1 VVVAAAAALRW
12 GRSLPGTPLTAPLFS
27 EPNRCCPPS
36 LAQTEGEA
44 FQQLLV
50 AALKGVTRRVL
61 LADQSVEYILK
72 E

>member
-1 VVVAAAAALRW
+1 MRAVTAAMQPVYHAL
-12 GRSLPGTPLTAPLFS
+12 SLTARR
-27 EPNRCCPPS
+27 RCRPALTLPS
-36 LAQTEGEA
+36 RVQTEGEA